1 MKRIALL
8 AGVAAV
14 LALSSSFATAGG
26 KPSREPLPNEL
37 NSFDFA
43 AGLACSFELAGE
55 PVISN
60 EVVTTYP
67 ADANG
72 DVKTEVTGRL
82 VYRLTN
88 VDSGA
93 SIVRN
98 LSGPVTIVIHP
109 DGSHSDVFRGI
120 GLLALFPT
128 DVPAGPTT
136 LIVYGR
142 FTGTLTPSGQ
152 FIVTSLSGTT
162 EDVCAELS

>member
-1 MKRIALL
+1 MKRFALLVGL
-8 AGVAAV
+8 AGVLV
-14 LALSSSFATAGG
+14 LPWSLASAGG

-55 PVISN
+55 PVISK

-72 DVKTEVTGRL
+72 DVKTEITGRL
-82 VYRLTN
+82 VARLTN
-88 VDSGA
+88 VDTGT

-109 DGSHSDVFRGI
+109 DGSHSDEFRGI
-120 GLLALFPT
+120 GLLSLFPT

-142 FTGTLTPSGQ
+142 FTGTLSPSGQ
-152 FIVTSLSGTT
+152 FTVTSLSGRT